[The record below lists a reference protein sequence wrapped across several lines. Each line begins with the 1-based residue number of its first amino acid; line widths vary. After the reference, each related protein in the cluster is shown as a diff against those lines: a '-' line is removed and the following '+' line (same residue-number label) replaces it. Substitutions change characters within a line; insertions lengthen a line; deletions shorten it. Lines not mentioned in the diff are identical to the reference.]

1 MKRMYSLDLIK
12 LILAYVVAFFH
23 VGIDLNPG
31 STVAVQIFFIISGF
45 FLARK
50 FYAKQGTGYGPW
62 DYTWDHVKS
71 LYPHYLFSLVMI
83 FLYLTAR
90 AALHFLLDPSWQ
102 GFEDILISVYDQ
114 IPDLLLL
121 QSSIHFHNS
130 MNYPLWQISAL
141 LISGY
146 FVYALLDRNEKT
158 ARTLIFPGAIL
169 MIQSLLNTGVDLWA
183 NYGPFYLPLLRAF
196 GPMCIGVLTWY
207 FTGTGLFHKALKYR
221 KTWNALSVL
230 ALVSIFAV
238 GKHDVIFLV
247 TTPLVILACT
257 QGDSWINRLLNHSC
271 LGWCGN
277 YSYAIYLNHALIQRF
292 SYALVFPRLE
302 RMGLPLSTWQQG
314 AVYFALLSVYSVF
327 TLWLVGK
334 GKNLLPRY
342 RQCEIG

>member
-1 MKRMYSLDLIK
+1 MKRMYSLDLLK
-12 LILAYVVAFFH
+12 LVLAYVVAFFH
-23 VGIDLNPG
+23 VGIDVNPG

-50 FYAKQGTGYGPW
+50 FCARRGSGYGPW

-71 LYPHYLFSLVMI
+71 LYPHYLFSLGMI

-90 AALHFLLDPSWQ
+90 AVLYFLMDPSWQ
-102 GFEDILISVYDQ
+102 AFAQILTSIYDQ

-121 QSSIHFHNS
+121 QSSVHFHNS

-158 ARTLIFPGAIL
+158 ARTLIFPAAIL

-207 FTGTGLFHKALKYR
+207 FTGTDLFHKALKYR
-221 KTWNALSVL
+221 KTWNLFSVL
-230 ALVSIFAV
+230 ALVSIFTFSR
-238 GKHDVIFLV
+238 HDVIFLV

-257 QGDSWINRLLNHSC
+257 REDSWISRFFSHSC
-271 LGWCGN
+271 FRWCGN
-277 YSYAIYLNHALIQRF
+277 YSYAIYLNHALIQRV

-302 RMGLPLSTWQQG
+302 RLGLPLNTWQQG
-314 AVYFALLSVYSVF
+314 VVYFVLLSGYSVL

-334 GKNLLPRY
+334 GKALLSRS
-342 RQCEIG
+342 RQ